1 MNILNQISLKLRLTI
16 LFVLIFAGSLA
27 VFSVLIYNERKEN
40 KILEFDAS
48 LYNYAIDIAES
59 LDIDSYGEVEFD
71 PSIIRLSEKVFPFAL
86 GKSFISVVDI
96 NGKVVAHSQNV
107 SESVPDLIDDATV
120 EKVLKKG
127 VSYHYLNSP
136 DHGKLRVIN
145 YLLPVLKIDSP
156 LILHIS
162 VPTINIDRSQAKLKK
177 FLILSL
183 AVITILSFGAGYFF
197 VDKALLPIVEI
208 TKKAN
213 SIEIKNLNERVP
225 EPKSHD
231 EIYYLAHTINSLFER
246 LQKSFD
252 SQERFIQD
260 ASHQLKTPLAIMKG
274 ELDLFKTGVRQKEE
288 LDQFILNMSDELNTL
303 IKLTNDLLI
312 LARVDSGEKNL
323 SLAPISVVDILL
335 SQASR
340 LSKLSVQK
348 EISINL
354 DLESINHCSEA
365 ELMIM
370 ADSDLI
376 GILFYNFIENAIKY
390 SAKNS
395 VVAIKCEYTN
405 GEIFVAVKDQ
415 GRGIKVGQE
424 RLIFDRF
431 YRSEEN
437 KNESGSGLG
446 LAICKAVADLHKAEI
461 WAVNNTDIGST
472 FYFKMRSLKGSV

>member
-1 MNILNQISLKLRLTI
+1 
-16 LFVLIFAGSLA
+16 
-27 VFSVLIYNERKEN
+27 
-40 KILEFDAS
+40 
-48 LYNYAIDIAES
+48 
-59 LDIDSYGEVEFD
+59 
-71 PSIIRLSEKVFPFAL
+71 
-86 GKSFISVVDI
+86 
-96 NGKVVAHSQNV
+96 
-107 SESVPDLIDDATV
+107 
-120 EKVLKKG
+120 
-127 VSYHYLNSP
+127 
-136 DHGKLRVIN
+136 
-145 YLLPVLKIDSP
+145 
-156 LILHIS
+156 
-162 VPTINIDRSQAKLKK
+162 
-177 FLILSL
+177 
-183 AVITILSFGAGYFF
+183 
-197 VDKALLPIVEI
+197 
-208 TKKAN
+208 
-213 SIEIKNLNERVP
+213 
-225 EPKSHD
+225 
-231 EIYYLAHTINSLFER
+231 
-246 LQKSFD
+246 
-252 SQERFIQD
+252 
-260 ASHQLKTPLAIMKG
+260 MKG

-340 LSKLSVQK
+340 LSKLSAQK